1 MSTAHARK
9 NPDFLYP
16 IRYGGRK
23 EILVV
28 PFDHVIRVENEA
40 IITYMLSHISDY
52 ETIYPGL
59 TYLQNT
65 NKIERFNVSISFH
78 PIDLLSFL
86 RGNSK
91 HADEDS
97 SILQDIRSKYIMNI
111 TSRLRLNIALPHLL
125 LDQDIEKLYIVDPIM
140 NDKKLKIIYDI
151 FTSLCNKKVFAAEET
166 LDSFIRTAK
175 ENITTIFSTNI
186 DDIYKWT
193 KEIPDKIKDVYFLC
207 SGSILSN
214 YEALYI
220 EKGVPQLYKYSEWFE
235 KCEKEKLCIVDFF
248 APMIF

>member
-65 NKIERFNVSISFH
+65 NKVERFNVSISFH

-140 NDKKLKIIYDI
+140 DDKKLKIIYDI

-166 LDSFIRTAK
+166 LDSF
-175 ENITTIFSTNI
+175 
-186 DDIYKWT
+186 IYKWT

-248 APMIF
+248 APMVF